1 MLLPNKGI
9 MIEYHT
15 LVVKMTFDST
25 SNVATKGNLDMLCN
39 IEVLY
44 TRVCLFVAHARS
56 CE

>member
-1 MLLPNKGI
+1 MLVLAKGI

-15 LVVKMTFDST
+15 LVVKMAFDST
-25 SNVATKGNLDMLCN
+25 SNASIKANLDMLCN

-44 TRVCLFVAHARS
+44 TWVCSFVIHARS